1 MRAELVL
8 MGKRVDMAA
17 RARRRALVVGIYV
30 ALAALMAVLWFVT
43 GWRGAGGYL
52 IWGALLLCR
61 LFLGGYYSQGLVKP
75 FNGKA
80 PQERVMP
87 NSLLLLKLRVY
98 QPVLAREE
106 SSFRNDER
114 ELAQRDRAH
123 YLAYQAVGMAVLAPW
138 LLSSIRVM
146 RPGLTAWIPMGAD
159 QLYFGL
165 TTVVLL
171 LFLTLPQAIL
181 LWTEPDMEGE
191 G

>member
-17 RARRRALVVGIYV
+17 RARRRALVVGIYA
-30 ALAALMAVLWFVT
+30 ALAALMAVLWFLT

-87 NSLLLLKLRVY
+87 HSLLLLKLRVY
-98 QPVLAREE
+98 QPVLAGDE
-106 SSFRNDER
+106 SSFRYVER
-114 ELAQRDRAH
+114 FLEELYRD
-123 YLAYQAVGMAVLAPW
+123 L
-138 LLSSIRVM
+138 
-146 RPGLTAWIPMGAD
+146 
-159 QLYFGL
+159 
-165 TTVVLL
+165 
-171 LFLTLPQAIL
+171 
-181 LWTEPDMEGE
+181 
-191 G
+191 